1 MSFEQDFKQYCD
13 LNGER
18 INNELLKNA
27 IGYIKENYQKSF
39 TLDQMCSFCNVS
51 KQHLIRCFNA
61 AFGISP
67 MAFVTQCKI
76 FKACGLLRETTY
88 TVKEIG
94 YMLGFDNQCHFS
106 KVFKR
111 IVCQTPTQYRAK
123 ERLSI

>member
-1 MSFEQDFKQYCD
+1 MSFEQDFKKYSELVD
-13 LNGER
+13 ER

-27 IGYIKENYQKSF
+27 IIYIKENYQKHL
-39 TLDQMCSFCNVS
+39 TLDQICSFCNVS
-51 KQHLIRCFNA
+51 KQHLIRCFNVD
-61 AFGISP
+61 FRISP
-67 MAFVTQCKI
+67 MAFVTQYKI

-123 ERLSI
+123 KR

>member
-1 MSFEQDFKQYCD
+1 MSFEQDFNQYFELGNEC
-13 LNGER
+13 

-27 IGYIKENYQKSF
+27 IGYIKENYHKNF

-61 AFGISP
+61 GFGIPP
-67 MAFVTQCKI
+67 MAFVTQYKV
-76 FKACGLLRETTY
+76 FKACAMLRETAY

-111 IVCQTPTQYRAK
+111 VVRQTPTQYRAK
-123 ERLSI
+123 NH